1 MPYETIVGRE
11 RKDLEKYGNSGVGY
25 IGKHIVGTGE
35 DAHLTTKVFVDLLKP
50 HVMLICGKRGSG
62 KSYSAA
68 NILEE
73 FCKLPD
79 ELRKKMAFVVIDPM
93 GIYWSMKY
101 PNTQQQ
107 DLLKQWNMEPTDF
120 SNKVKVYVPI
130 KQKEEYTNAN
140 VPVDGT
146 INISLK
152 EFSAEDLILAF
163 GFKRTDEISISLEK
177 NFNSFIESEEH
188 FGFDELIKKIRSD
201 EETRKETRDALV
213 NFLTVAD
220 QWGLIAKDGIRVEDL
235 IKEGEVSVIDLSRMR
250 SNELRQ
256 LLVSLITRR
265 IFRARVLSRKEEET
279 AKLAGER
286 QKFTFPLTWLLLE
299 EGHNFIPSDEKV
311 ASSDAI
317 TRIAKEGREP
327 GIGLIVITQ
336 MPNKVHQDVLSQ
348 CDLVISFRLTS
359 KNDLDALHTVYQSYM
374 KEDLDRMIN
383 NLPRWPGSAIILD
396 DNLEKVFSVNIRPRI
411 SWHSGGTAVVV

>member
-101 PNTQQQ
+101 PNTQHQ

-130 KQKEEYTNAN
+130 KQKEEYT
-140 VPVDGT
+140 
-146 INISLK
+146 I
-152 EFSAEDLILAF
+152 
-163 GFKRTDEISISLEK
+163 
-177 NFNSFIESEEH
+177 
-188 FGFDELIKKIRSD
+188 
-201 EETRKETRDALV
+201 
-213 NFLTVAD
+213 
-220 QWGLIAKDGIRVEDL
+220 
-235 IKEGEVSVIDLSRMR
+235 
-250 SNELRQ
+250 
-256 LLVSLITRR
+256 
-265 IFRARVLSRKEEET
+265 
-279 AKLAGER
+279 
-286 QKFTFPLTWLLLE
+286 
-299 EGHNFIPSDEKV
+299 
-311 ASSDAI
+311 
-317 TRIAKEGREP
+317 
-327 GIGLIVITQ
+327 
-336 MPNKVHQDVLSQ
+336 
-348 CDLVISFRLTS
+348 
-359 KNDLDALHTVYQSYM
+359 
-374 KEDLDRMIN
+374 
-383 NLPRWPGSAIILD
+383 
-396 DNLEKVFSVNIRPRI
+396 
-411 SWHSGGTAVVV
+411 

>member
-35 DAHLTTKVFVDLLKP
+35 DAHLTSKEFVDLLKP

-68 NILEE
+68 NNLEE

-327 GIGLIVITQ
+327 GIGLIVITK